1 MQRNWYIIYTKPKCE
16 KKIAATFS
24 KKKIENFLPINYKRR
39 NSVWNSKLMYEPLF
53 DSYIFVNIAETEIA
67 KIKTV
72 DGVVNLVYWKGK
84 PATISEN
91 EIDAIREFT
100 YKYQNIHLQKTFIN
114 PNEVLEVIKNP
125 TYSMVGNLLNIKNT
139 SVKVNL
145 PSIGF
150 TMIAKIDSDFAVGK
164 EIAFGNR
171 KLLLQS

>member
-39 NSVWNSKLMYEPLF
+39 NSIWSSKLMYEPLF

-72 DGVVNLVYWKGK
+72 DGVVNLVYWKGE

-91 EIDAIREFT
+91 EIDLIREFT
-100 YKYQNIHLQKTFIN
+100 YKYQDIHLQKTFIN
-114 PNEVLEVIKNP
+114 PNEVLEVIKKP
-125 TYSMVGNLLNIKNT
+125 TYSMVVNLLNIKNT
-139 SVKVNL
+139 SGKVNL

-150 TMIAKIDSDFAVGK
+150 TMMAEINSDFVMGK

-171 KLLLQS
+171 ELLLQS